1 MRASNKKITI
11 LSEAEQAALYE
22 IPDFDDVQRLNYLN
36 FTPEEQVLMRSRANL
51 PAQVHCAIQIGYFKA
66 KHRFFP
72 LDWDDVQEDV
82 DFVMQEYFPGQFFH
96 PSIITKH
103 QYYAQCNTIASHFDY
118 RPWSKEFEPLLID
131 QAKQILRRDVSPQFI
146 VIELLAFMQEK
157 KIMRP
162 GYTSLQAIVSSV
174 LNAEHRRLGTILRES
189 LTEADKSSL
198 QNLLFEKES
207 ETLSGLADLKQDT
220 KDFKS
225 RMISA
230 EREKLLSIKPLYQL
244 AKSLLPKLNL
254 SQQNIQYYASLVDY
268 YDVYDLRKE
277 LKSELSNLYLLCY
290 LSQRYLHFNDNLMDA
305 FGLSLKQFETDLK
318 EKTKEAYANYAV
330 SKQNDSFIMR
340 KLSRLFLNK
349 KALPNQISFGDVRQ
363 EAFAT
368 IISEEALRNKLPNEN
383 EEELQPIDFYWKQVD
398 ALFHRYQLQLRPLMM
413 AIDFS
418 STKADSPW
426 FTAITWLKEIFN
438 ADKTINRYPIT
449 ASPEKTRPKRLEKYL
464 IDTNAKGEKKFHA
477 DRYEFWI
484 YRQLKKRLKA
494 GEIYLAD
501 SVHNRSLQQEI
512 SSANEKGALVKPL
525 DIPALKSPI
534 KQLLDERCN
543 ELRAEWLKFNSDF
556 TQGKLKHLYY
566 DEKTQTL
573 HLKKSNT
580 EQDEEVQYRFYEQ
593 LPLCDITDVLRFV
606 NERCRYS
613 SAFTLLQPRYAKLL
627 ADENSL
633 NAVIL
638 AQALNNGNLNMAEI
652 SDIPYDRLLD
662 MYQSR
667 VRFQTLKKANDL
679 IGDDIAQMPIF
690 PYYSLDMAILYGG
703 VDGQK
708 FEVARPTLKARRSK
722 KYFKKGKGVV
732 AYTLLV
738 NHIPLQTELIGAH
751 EHESYFAFDIWYN
764 NTSSIRPTAITGDMH
779 IINKAN
785 FAMMD
790 WFGGKLYPRFTNL
803 QTQTKHLYCGDD
815 QAQYSDWIIK
825 PVDKIDRQLI
835 EEEWPNIEPIIRALG
850 LKEITQS
857 ILIKKLCT
865 YSTSNRTRKAIFEY
879 DKLIRSIYTLKYL
892 QDRKLQRDIHRSQNR
907 VESYHQLRAAIAT
920 AYGKKLL
927 SGRGDR
933 EIEISN
939 QCGRLIANA
948 IIHYNS
954 AILSKLKLKYE
965 AAGDHK
971 ALAMLKKIS
980 PVAWRHIHFQG
991 HFIFSEDNIIDI
1003 DAIINK
1009 IFLNGVKKKGM
1020 AKNNPEISEVGL
1032 EPLIPK
1038 YMPNLMPMG

>member
-1 MRASNKKITI
+1 MRASNKNLTI

-36 FTPEEQVLMRSRANL
+36 LTPEEQVLMRSRANL
-51 PAQVHCAIQIGYFKA
+51 PAQIHCAIQMGYFKA

-72 LDWDDVQEDV
+72 FDWKEVQEDV
-82 DFVMQEYFPGQFFH
+82 DFIMQEYFPGQLFH
-96 PSIITKH
+96 PISITKH
-103 QYYAQCNTIASHFDY
+103 QYYAQCHVIASHFGY
-118 RPWSKEFEPLLID
+118 KLWSKEFEPLLIS
-131 QAKQILRRDVSPQFI
+131 QSEQILRRDVSPQFI

-162 GYTSLQAIVSSV
+162 GYTTLQAIISKV
-174 LNAEHRRLGTILRES
+174 LNTERNRLGIILQES
-189 LTEADKSSL
+189 LTKEDKSSL
-198 QNLLFEKES
+198 HKLLLEKEA

-220 KDFKS
+220 KDFKA

-230 EREKLLSIKPLYQL
+230 EREKLLSIKPLYML
-244 AKSLLPKLNL
+244 AKSLLPRLNL
-254 SQQNIQYYASLVDY
+254 SQQNVHYYASLVDY
-268 YDVYDLRKE
+268 CDVYDLRKE
-277 LKSELSNLYLLCY
+277 LKSEQTYLYLLCY
-290 LSQRYLHFNDNLMDA
+290 LSQRYLHLNDNLMDA
-305 FGLSLKQFETDLK
+305 FCMHLKQFEGELK
-318 EKTKEAYANYAV
+318 EKTKEAYAAYAI
-330 SKQNDSFIMR
+330 SKQSDSFVMR
-340 KLSRLFLNK
+340 KLARLFINK
-349 KALPNQISFGDVRQ
+349 ELANEISFGEVRK
-363 EAFAT
+363 EAFA
-368 IISEEALRNKLPNEN
+368 IIPEEELRNKIPEEK
-383 EEELQPIDFYWKQVD
+383 EEELNSIDFQWKLVD
-398 ALFHRYQLQLRPLMM
+398 SLFHRYQIQLRPLMM

-418 STKADSPW
+418 SITADNPW
-426 FTAITWLKEIFN
+426 LVAIIWFKELFG
-438 ADKTINRYPIT
+438 ADKTINRYPVT

-464 IDTNAKGEKKFHA
+464 FDTNATGEKKFHA

-494 GEIYLAD
+494 GELYLAD
-501 SVHNRSLQQEI
+501 SIHNRSIQQEL
-512 SSANEKGALVKPL
+512 SLANEKGALVKPL
-525 DIPALKSPI
+525 DIPVLRRPI
-534 KQLLDERCN
+534 KQLLDERCA
-543 ELRAEWLKFNSDF
+543 ELRSEWLKFNIDF
-556 TQGKLKHLYY
+556 TQGKLKHLFY
-566 DEKTQTL
+566 DEKTKTL

-580 EQDEEVQYRFYEQ
+580 DQDEEAQYRFYEQ

-606 NERCRYS
+606 NERSRYS

-627 ADENSL
+627 ANENSL
-633 NAVIL
+633 NAVII

-652 SDIPYDRLLD
+652 FDIPYDSLLD
-662 MYQSR
+662 IYQSR
-667 VRFQTLKKANDL
+667 VRLQTVKKANDM
-679 IGDDIAQMPIF
+679 IGNDIAQMPIF

-764 NTSSIRPTAITGDMH
+764 NTSSIMPTAITGDMH
-779 IINKAN
+779 LINKAN

-790 WFGGKLYPRFTNL
+790 WFGGKLCPRFSNL
-803 QTQTKHLYCGDD
+803 QAQVKHLYCGDD
-815 QAQYSDWIIK
+815 PTLYAEWLIK
-825 PVDKIDRQLI
+825 PLGMINRQLI

-920 AYGKKLL
+920 AYGKKQL

-965 AAGDHK
+965 AEGDHK

-980 PVAWRHIHFQG
+980 PVAWQHIHFQG
-991 HFIFSEDNIIDI
+991 HFIFSGDKIIDL

-1009 IFLNGVKKKGM
+1009 IFFHGVKKRSM
-1020 AKNNPEISEVGL
+1020 AKNCPEISGF
-1032 EPLIPK
+1032 PA
-1038 YMPNLMPMG
+1038 